1 MRRTAP
7 ILVLSALVSL
17 LAGCFDLGGYS
28 VSNNSY
34 GVGVPATTGALT
46 VSNGSQSGDMGSV
59 RSFAGAASRHSGYY
73 DSYGANLRI
82 DSEGRGWWVMSSI
95 NVTGDLAGAA
105 FAPGT
110 HRVFTSGTYS
120 ESNNVSVIGCSGPE
134 YGNYTFDGPADEV
147 TIDVTDLGGGLR
159 RMSFEARFG
168 GELTTGSVDYR
179 IDSTAPRGI

>member
-17 LAGCFDLGGYS
+17 LTGCFDLGGYS
-28 VSNNSY
+28 VSNGGG
-34 GVGVPATTGALT
+34 GVGVPVTSGALT
-46 VSNGSQSGDMGSV
+46 VANGNQSGAMGSV
-59 RSFAGAASRHSGYY
+59 RDFAGAASRHSGYY

-95 NVTGDLAGAA
+95 SVTGDLAGAA

-120 ESNNVSVIGCSGPE
+120 ADENVSVIGCSGPE

-147 TIDVTDLGGGLR
+147 TIDVTDLGGGQR
-159 RMSFEARFG
+159 RMSFVARYG
-168 GELTTGSVDYR
+168 SETTRGSVDYR
-179 IDSTAPRGI
+179 IDATAPRGI